1 MAEAEMKTK
10 EKDGGK
16 KNHKFKI
23 VSPAKYFHT
32 PAITGGED
40 TKPHRQR
47 KASDQSTGSGL
58 SFSRGDDDLPEYS
71 EKPWREH
78 EHPWGKIVSQ

>member
-16 KNHKFKI
+16 RKNWFKMGK
-23 VSPAKYFHT
+23 VSPPKFFHT
-32 PAITGGED
+32 PAITGGEY

-58 SFSRGDDDLPEYS
+58 GDEDFPEYS